1 MEDKKQDSIAL
12 WKNQK
17 RRNDRDPAYTGRG
30 TVGGKNVQ
38 AAAWINTEKKNE
50 NSPDFTVHTLRIL
63 LLVQREVPA
72 VTTSPC
78 LLSLT

>member
-12 WKNQK
+12 CKNQK

-38 AAAWINTEKKNE
+38 AAAFSSFI
-50 NSPDFTVHTLRIL
+50 
-63 LLVQREVPA
+63 VQK
-72 VTTSPC
+72 
-78 LLSLT
+78 

>member
-50 NSPDFTVHTLRIL
+50 NSPDFTVRLS
-63 LLVQREVPA
+63 EP
-72 VTTSPC
+72 TTKPKSEEIPF
-78 LLSLT
+78 